1 MKLKNL
7 VISVA
12 LTISVSSA
20 VADPGSFI
28 VGAIVGAI
36 ITQPHQHP
44 VYVQQPQPVYIQH
57 QQPVYIQQPQ
67 PVYIQQQPVYI
78 NEQDM
83 RGYCP
88 YQGELYYQCLGNMQR
103 KKNEEA
109 YARGYRGY

>member
-1 MKLKNL
+1 MKFKKL

-12 LTISVSSA
+12 LAISVSSA

-28 VGAIVGAI
+28 VGAILGAAVA
-36 ITQPHQHP
+36 QPHQHQ
-44 VYVQQPQPVYIQH
+44 VYIQPQPVYI
-57 QQPVYIQQPQ
+57 QPQ